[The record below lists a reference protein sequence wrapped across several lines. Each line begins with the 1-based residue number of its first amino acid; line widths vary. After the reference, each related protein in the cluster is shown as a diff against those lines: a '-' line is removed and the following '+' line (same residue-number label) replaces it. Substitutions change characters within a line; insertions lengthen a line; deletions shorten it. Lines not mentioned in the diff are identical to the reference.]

1 MKRFIKFALL
11 LTLALGLA
19 GCSGD
24 GTLENGP
31 EVTYEMAEP
40 RLLDGERQEILRVPV
55 KEDCKAMLQYT
66 YTTDGQAGAVLWLE
80 NGECELLMH
89 ELAATTDEN
98 YENIWE
104 VGEITLL
111 AGENVFSLSAS
122 EGGNVSCRMT
132 IQIDELDP
140 DNFVLEEMDPNVLV
154 KES

>member
-1 MKRFIKFALL
+1 MKRFIRCMLL
-11 LTLALGLA
+11 LTLVLGLA
-19 GCSGD
+19 GCSEP
-24 GTLENGP
+24 TEENGP
-31 EVTYEMAEP
+31 EISYRMEQ
-40 RLLDGERQEILRVPV
+40 RWLDAERQEIFRVPV

-66 YTTDGQAGAVLWLE
+66 YTTDGQAGVVLWLE
-80 NGECELLMH
+80 NGERELLMH

-111 AGENVFSLSAS
+111 AGENVFSISAP

-140 DNFVLEEMDPNVLV
+140 DNFVLEEMDPNVQV

>member
-55 KEDCKAMLQYT
+55 EVDCKAMLHYT
-66 YTTDGQAGAVLWLE
+66 YTTEDADGAVLWLE
-80 NGECELLMH
+80 NDGETLLME
-89 ELAATTDEN
+89 ELAAATDES
-98 YENIWE
+98 YETNWQ
-104 VGEITLL
+104 VGQITLR
-111 AGENVFSLSAS
+111 AGDNVFSLSAPTG
-122 EGGNVSCRMT
+122 EQVSCQMT
-132 IQIDELDP
+132 LSLDEFDEDSL
-140 DNFVLEEMDPNVLV
+140 LTEQMDPAVLNVD
-154 KES
+154 

>member
-55 KEDCKAMLQYT
+55 EVDCKAMLHYT
-66 YTTDGQAGAVLWLE
+66 YTTEDADGAVLWLE

-89 ELAATTDEN
+89 ELAATTDES
-98 YENIWE
+98 YETNWQ
-104 VGEITLL
+104 VGQITLR
-111 AGENVFSLSAS
+111 AGDNVFSLSAPTG
-122 EGGNVSCRMT
+122 EQVSCQMT
-132 IQIDELDP
+132 LSLDEFDEDSL
-140 DNFVLEEMDPNVLV
+140 LTEQMDPAVLNVD
-154 KES
+154 

>member
-1 MKRFIKFALL
+1 MKRFIRCMLL
-11 LTLALGLA
+11 LTLVLGLA
-19 GCSGD
+19 GCSEP
-24 GTLENGP
+24 TEENGP
-31 EVTYEMAEP
+31 EISYRMEQ
-40 RLLDGERQEILRVPV
+40 RWLDAERQEILRVPV

-111 AGENVFSLSAS
+111 AGENVFSISAP

-140 DNFVLEEMDPNVLV
+140 DNFVLEEMDPNVQV

>member
-1 MKRFIKFALL
+1 MKRFIRCMLL
-11 LTLALGLA
+11 LTLVLGLA
-19 GCSGD
+19 GCSEP
-24 GTLENGP
+24 TEENGP
-31 EVTYEMAEP
+31 EISYRMEQ
-40 RLLDGERQEILRVPV
+40 RWLDAERQEILRVPV

-111 AGENVFSLSAS
+111 AGENVFSLSAPAG
-122 EGGNVSCRMT
+122 EQVACTMT
-132 IQIDELDP
+132 LALD
-140 DNFVLEEMDPNVLV
+140 EMDMENLVTDQMDLNVLN
-154 KES
+154 

>member
-55 KEDCKAMLQYT
+55 EEDCKAMLHYT
-66 YTTDGQAGAVLWLE
+66 YTTEDADGAVLWLE
-80 NGECELLMH
+80 NDGETLLME
-89 ELAATTDEN
+89 ELAAATDESFETN
-98 YENIWE
+98 WQ
-104 VGEITLL
+104 VGQITLR
-111 AGENVFSLSAS
+111 AGDNMFSLSAPA
-122 EGGNVSCRMT
+122 EEQVSCQMT
-132 IQIDELDP
+132 LKLDEMEP
-140 DNFVLEEMDPNVLV
+140 DNLETEQMDPAVLNVD
-154 KES
+154 

>member
-1 MKRFIKFALL
+1 MTRKMIVLAALL
-11 LTLALGLA
+11 LALLAVA
-19 GCSGD
+19 GCSGEEED
-24 GTLENGP
+24 GPTF
-31 EVTYEMAEP
+31 TFEMAEA
-40 RLLDGERQEILRVPV
+40 RMLTSERQRVMVVPV

-80 NGECELLMH
+80 NGERELLMH

-111 AGENVFSLSAS
+111 AGENVFSLSAP

-140 DNFVLEEMDPNVLV
+140 DNFVLEEIDPNVQV